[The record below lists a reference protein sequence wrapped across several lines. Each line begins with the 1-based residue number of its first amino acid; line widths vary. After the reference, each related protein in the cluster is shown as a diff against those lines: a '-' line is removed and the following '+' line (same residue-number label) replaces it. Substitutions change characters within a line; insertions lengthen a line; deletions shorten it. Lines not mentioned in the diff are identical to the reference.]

1 MISSMTGFGH
11 AAVEAD
17 GIDYNV
23 EVKTVNNRYL
33 KAYVRLPDVAAF
45 LESDID
51 KLLRSRLSRGT
62 VNYTLGMK
70 NVSGKPLIRIEEKV
84 LGQYLEALGKAAGQ
98 DSRRNID
105 LSGLL
110 TLPGVIEP
118 DQPDTD
124 EAEKIRKVVLELSA
138 KAIDQLKEM
147 RSEEGQNLADDL
159 IGNCGI
165 IAEKLELIGTRC
177 PVVIDEYHKKLESRI
192 NELLAGAKLEIDA
205 DILARELAVYA
216 ERCDIAE
223 EITRL
228 RSHIEQF
235 ANYCRKNDNAGRRL
249 DFIAQEMLR
258 EANTITSKSSD
269 AQISE
274 WAIDIKCIVD
284 RIKEQVQ
291 NIE

>member
-110 TLPGVIEP
+110 ALPGVIEP
-118 DQPDTD
+118 DQPDAD
-124 EAEKIRKVVLELSA
+124 EAENIRKVVLDLSA
-138 KAIDQLKEM
+138 KAIDQLKQM

>member
-1 MISSMTGFGH
+1 MTGFGH

-110 TLPGVIEP
+110 ALPGVIEP
-118 DQPDTD
+118 DQPDAD
-124 EAEKIRKVVLELSA
+124 EAENIRKVVLDLSA
-138 KAIDQLKEM
+138 KAIDQLKQM

>member
-1 MISSMTGFGH
+1 MTGFGH

-45 LESDID
+45 LESDVD
-51 KLLRSRLSRGT
+51 KLLRSRICRGT

-70 NVSGKPLIRIEEKV
+70 NVSGKPLIRIDENV

-274 WAIDIKCIVD
+274 WAIDVKCIVD

>member
-1 MISSMTGFGH
+1 M
-11 AAVEAD
+11 
-17 GIDYNV
+17 
-23 EVKTVNNRYL
+23 NNRYL

-45 LESDID
+45 LESDVD
-51 KLLRSRLSRGT
+51 KLLRSRLCRGT

-70 NVSGKPLIRIEEKV
+70 NVSGKPLIRIDENV

-110 TLPGVIEP
+110 ALPGVIEP
-118 DQPDTD
+118 DQPDAD
-124 EAEKIRKVVLELSA
+124 EAENIRKVVLDLSA
-138 KAIDQLKEM
+138 KAIDQLKQM